1 MKDDKAQAS
10 RRDFLKLATV
20 AAPAAAVTAVAG
32 GGEAEAAPAS
42 GKSGYRRTEHV
53 EKYLETARF

>member
-1 MKDDKAQAS
+1 M
-10 RRDFLKLATV
+10 
-20 AAPAAAVTAVAG
+20 AAPAVAVTAVAG
-32 GGEAEAAPAS
+32 GSEAEAATAS